1 MTRKTK
7 RRSIVEIGKGPATVK
22 IYTINRKDGY
32 GPCYDAV
39 NDLTRTLLRHL
50 DFQTRIG
57 LTGVNDSVI
66 ADDQIYESVA
76 ALVAVETRPFEH
88 VGNEVLHDGTENG
101 RAPIFALTAFRFV
114 EDASKAGFEGRT
126 GINFELERRRLKVVT
141 NPLYPPRLNHFQI
154 KALPLRRFIQK
165 DCILLH
171 VSHAATTGG
180 P

>member
-1 MTRKTK
+1 M
-7 RRSIVEIGKGPATVK
+7 
-22 IYTINRKDGY
+22 
-32 GPCYDAV
+32 
-39 NDLTRTLLRHL
+39 
-50 DFQTRIG
+50 
-57 LTGVNDSVI
+57 
-66 ADDQIYESVA
+66 
-76 ALVAVETRPFEH
+76 
-88 VGNEVLHDGTENG
+88 LHDGTENG

-171 VSHAATTGG
+171 VSHAATTGATSFG
-180 P
+180 SEGLGDFVFRKDGLNRTFAQTKNLTLCGCDEFSRIKRHTTFLRRAGNHQRHAERAFVAEKLMR